1 MNKTVQH
8 IKNQLDSLQ
17 IDYSDVVVTG
27 STVWEYFEIGN
38 ARDLDI
44 IVSDN
49 NREFGTRKKNNIASK
64 EVMIN
69 NVVGVGRDKFAILG
83 IQDNEFFKNSELTI
97 KDSEIKFV
105 KPEIEFSKLVLKSGF
120 RRDFY
125 VTSVT
130 KSLIKNSSYPWDWSL
145 VLSTSKKISI
155 SKFRLFIFRLTLIF
169 QNPSKLYIGI
179 VKRLKKYIKQ
189 SPKLTNDFQ
198 DIGLFLLNQFN
209 GNTFNRFDI
218 LMRYKLIESNFK
230 NNEYLEAYK
239 LMQINRMK
247 LSENDAS
254 RKLEIF
260 KNLFNSILD
269 FYREDQ
275 SPIEINKDFKLTD
288 GSHRAAIHL
297 LQGSI
302 NIPIKITKEKTP
314 KYSKDWFIHNNF
326 NPQLL
331 ADTED
336 LLNKLLIEKGST
348 FNCIIWQGGS
358 DYLETIK
365 ELISEQ
371 HEVKLV
377 VSNVSVENFNK
388 FLIDIY
394 KTDNL
399 EDWKILYKLN
409 KLNKLNSKTIS
420 MISFLV
426 LNPDWRLRENTN
438 SLISKKVEFL
448 KAEIRNEVS
457 KNSSSHIDTI
467 LHIGDNTKQNRHIYE
482 TFISYGLIENEI

>member
-1 MNKTVQH
+1 
-8 IKNQLDSLQ
+8 
-17 IDYSDVVVTG
+17 
-27 STVWEYFEIGN
+27 
-38 ARDLDI
+38 
-44 IVSDN
+44 
-49 NREFGTRKKNNIASK
+49 
-64 EVMIN
+64 
-69 NVVGVGRDKFAILG
+69 
-83 IQDNEFFKNSELTI
+83 
-97 KDSEIKFV
+97 
-105 KPEIEFSKLVLKSGF
+105 
-120 RRDFY
+120 
-125 VTSVT
+125 
-130 KSLIKNSSYPWDWSL
+130 
-145 VLSTSKKISI
+145 
-155 SKFRLFIFRLTLIF
+155 
-169 QNPSKLYIGI
+169 
-179 VKRLKKYIKQ
+179 
-189 SPKLTNDFQ
+189 
-198 DIGLFLLNQFN
+198 
-209 GNTFNRFDI
+209 
-218 LMRYKLIESNFK
+218 
-230 NNEYLEAYK
+230 
-239 LMQINRMK
+239 
-247 LSENDAS
+247 
-254 RKLEIF
+254 
-260 KNLFNSILD
+260 
-269 FYREDQ
+269 
-275 SPIEINKDFKLTD
+275 
-288 GSHRAAIHL
+288 
-297 LQGSI
+297 
-302 NIPIKITKEKTP
+302 
-314 KYSKDWFIHNNF
+314 
-326 NPQLL
+326 
-331 ADTED
+331 
-336 LLNKLLIEKGST
+336 LNKLLIEKGST